1 MSIMEQFGYP
11 SQAEAKSKL
20 FAAMHAHGISYL
32 EASYSGGND
41 EGGVDEITVL
51 KDDRG
56 ETVTIE
62 NLNWQHPLT
71 EACDAM
77 LSTEFGSWAG
87 DWTAYGTLFAD
98 RQQDKVWRAGEMS
111 SYSEDGAEY

>member
-11 SQAEAKSKL
+11 SEAAAKQTL
-20 FAAMHAHGISYL
+20 FETMKQHGLAYL

-41 EGGVDEITVL
+41 EGGVDEVTVM

-56 ETVTIE
+56 EAVTIDKV
-62 NLNWQHPLT
+62 NWQHPLT
-71 EACDAM
+71 EACDRM

-87 DWTAYGTLFAD
+87 EFSAHGILYAD
-98 RQQDKVWRAGEMS
+98 LKEGKVWRAGEAS
-111 SYSEDGAEY
+111 TYSDDEYSY